1 MRERI
6 RRRMFPLIASVGLVL
21 VGMFTSTWGPTL
33 LGRSEWALPYDLW
46 GTLIATTRLAH
57 GNIGGVYAPP
67 TGLISL
73 PGAAVILLPCAA
85 LISAFHLS
93 LAIPGPANLHPAVWL
108 LAGPYQIAIGCLP
121 LFAADALAERLEVPR
136 WTRGLL
142 ALAGAGVLWS
152 VCARWGHPEDAVAV
166 GLLLYAVLAQGNGRT
181 ALAGWLA
188 GAAVCVQPLVLLAL
202 PIMLALLPWRRMPA
216 FLVRAALPSAVLVA
230 AAAIANWHDTYQS
243 VTSQPDSPVINHPT
257 IWTSLAPQIA
267 NHNVAAGPF
276 RLATIVL
283 ACLCALAIR
292 RRWAE
297 YLGQEGPPRE
307 PKGAPVPGVRSSPA
321 SQRARRYLD
330 RGARRFVPSD
340 EGRHRPQAP
349 GGERGGTAVCAER
362 RGKASATSARRRTGE
377 ILPDQLLASVLWW
390 IALALALRSFFE
402 PVMVSYYPWP
412 PMAVA
417 LIPAATLGWRRLLA
431 AGLLAGAL
439 TGAAQGPSH
448 DYWIWWAP
456 IVAGLI
462 ALLVMSWPRPSALAP
477 RRSVKADAQPA
488 ARVT

>member
-1 MRERI
+1 
-6 RRRMFPLIASVGLVL
+6 
-21 VGMFTSTWGPTL
+21 MFTSTWGTTL

-57 GNIGGVYAPP
+57 GNIGGIYAPP

-85 LISAFHLS
+85 LIAAFHLS
-93 LAIPGPANLHPAVWL
+93 LAIPGAANLHPAVWL

-121 LFAADALAERLEVPR
+121 LFAADALAERLEVAR
-136 WTRGLL
+136 WTRALL
-142 ALAGAGVLWS
+142 ALAGAGILWS

-166 GLLLYAVLAQGNGRT
+166 GLLLYAVLARGNGRN

-216 FLVRAALPSAVLVA
+216 FLVRAAVPSAVGVA
-230 AAAIANWHDTYQS
+230 AAAIANWHDTYSS

-297 YLGQEGPPRE
+297 CLGQGSPRE
-307 PKGAPVPGVRSSPA
+307 P
-321 SQRARRYLD
+321 
-330 RGARRFVPSD
+330 
-340 EGRHRPQAP
+340 
-349 GGERGGTAVCAER
+349 
-362 RGKASATSARRRTGE
+362 SATSARGRTGE
-377 ILPDQLLASVLWW
+377 TLPNGLLASVLWW
-390 IALALALRSFFE
+390 VALTLALRSFFE

-417 LIPAATLGWRRLLA
+417 LIPAATLGWRRLFA
-431 AGLLAGAL
+431 TSVLAGVL
-439 TGAAQGPSH
+439 TAAAQGPSH

-462 ALLVMSWPRPSALAP
+462 LLLVMAWPRPAALVP
-477 RRSVKADAQPA
+477 RRSVREAELPTAQ
-488 ARVT
+488 VT

>member
-6 RRRMFPLIASVGLVL
+6 RRRMFPLIASAGLVL
-21 VGMFTSTWGPTL
+21 VGMFTSTWGSTL
-33 LGRSEWALPYDLW
+33 IGRSEWALPYDLW

-85 LISAFHLS
+85 LITAFHLS
-93 LAIPGPANLHPAVWL
+93 LAIPGPGNLHPAVWL
-108 LAGPYQIAIGCLP
+108 LAGPYQTAIGCLP

-202 PIMLALLPWRRMPA
+202 QIMLALLPWRRMAP
-216 FLVRAALPSAVLVA
+216 FLARAAVPSIVAVG

-292 RRWAE
+292 RRWAAHAHQD
-297 YLGQEGPPRE
+297 GIRW
-307 PKGAPVPGVRSSPA
+307 
-321 SQRARRYLD
+321 
-330 RGARRFVPSD
+330 
-340 EGRHRPQAP
+340 
-349 GGERGGTAVCAER
+349 
-362 RGKASATSARRRTGE
+362 
-377 ILPDQLLASVLWW
+377 PDPLLASALWW
-390 IALALALRSFFE
+390 VAFALALRSFFE

-431 AGLLAGAL
+431 SGLLAGAL

-448 DYWIWWAP
+448 VYWIWWAP

-462 ALLVMSWPRPSALAP
+462 VLLAMSWPRPAALTP
-477 RRSVKADAQPA
+477 GGGVQVDELPP

>member
-6 RRRMFPLIASVGLVL
+6 RRRMFPLIASAGLVL
-21 VGMFTSTWGPTL
+21 VGMFTTTWGPTL
-33 LGRSEWALPYDLW
+33 IGRSEWALPYDLW

-57 GNIGGVYAPP
+57 GNIGGLYAPP

-85 LISAFHLS
+85 LIAAFHLS
-93 LAIPGPANLHPAVWL
+93 LAIPGPGNLHPAVWL
-108 LAGPYQIAIGCLP
+108 LAGTYQIAIGCLP
-121 LFAADALAERLEVPR
+121 VFAADALAERLDVPR
-136 WTRGLL
+136 WTRALL
-142 ALAGAGVLWS
+142 AVAGAAILWG

-202 PIMLALLPWRRMPA
+202 PIMLALLPWRRMVP
-216 FLVRAALPSAVLVA
+216 FLARAAIPSVILVG

-257 IWTSLAPQIA
+257 IWTSLAPQLA

-292 RRWAE
+292 RRWA
-297 YLGQEGPPRE
+297 GQADRD
-307 PKGAPVPGVRSSPA
+307 GVWWP
-321 SQRARRYLD
+321 D
-330 RGARRFVPSD
+330 R
-340 EGRHRPQAP
+340 
-349 GGERGGTAVCAER
+349 T
-362 RGKASATSARRRTGE
+362 
-377 ILPDQLLASVLWW
+377 LASVLWW
-390 IALALALRSFFE
+390 VAFALALRSFFE

-412 PMAVA
+412 PMAVV
-417 LIPAATLGWRRLLA
+417 LIPAAALGWRRLLA
-431 AGLLAGAL
+431 AGLLAGGL
-439 TGAAQGPSH
+439 TAAAQGPSH

-462 ALLVMSWPRPSALAP
+462 VLLAISWPGAAALLP
-477 RRSVKADAQPA
+477 RRTVSADELPT

>member
-1 MRERI
+1 MTTAPDAYNLTRVPQRSSPATERGHAPSGDLPGERGPPRAKGLERPAASGENTAQHRGDRMRERI
-6 RRRMFPLIASVGLVL
+6 GRRMFPLIASAGLVL
-21 VGMFTSTWGPTL
+21 VGMFTSTWGSTL
-33 LGRSEWALPYDLW
+33 IGRSEWALPYDLW

-57 GNIGGVYAPP
+57 GNVGGLYAPP

-85 LISAFHLS
+85 LIAAFHLS
-93 LAIPGPANLHPAVWL
+93 LAIPGPGNLHPSVWL

-121 LFAADALAERLEVPR
+121 LFGADALAERLAVPR

-142 ALAGAGVLWS
+142 ALAGAGILWS

-181 ALAGWLA
+181 AVAGWLA

-202 PIMLALLPWRRMPA
+202 PVMLALLPWRRMPA

-230 AAAIANWHDTYQS
+230 AAGIANWHDTYQS

-276 RLATIVL
+276 RLAPILL
-283 ACLCALAIR
+283 ACLSALALR
-292 RRWAE
+292 RRWAGR
-297 YLGQEGPPRE
+297 LGPEGDPWP
-307 PKGAPVPGVRSSPA
+307 
-321 SQRARRYLD
+321 
-330 RGARRFVPSD
+330 
-340 EGRHRPQAP
+340 
-349 GGERGGTAVCAER
+349 
-362 RGKASATSARRRTGE
+362 TS
-377 ILPDQLLASVLWW
+377 LLTSVLWW
-390 IALALALRSFFE
+390 IAFALALRSFFE

-417 LIPAATLGWRRLLA
+417 LVPAATLGWPRLLA
-431 AGLLAGAL
+431 AGLVAGGL

-448 DYWIWWAP
+448 AVWIWWAP
-456 IVAGLI
+456 IVAGLVVLL
-462 ALLVMSWPRPSALAP
+462 ALSWPRPGLHEDGRRDRGELRALGGAP
-477 RRSVKADAQPA
+477 
-488 ARVT
+488 VT